1 MNIPR
6 TIEPEW
12 LDELPPGDPRAMRS
26 RRDLRRINALMMNGT
41 LVARELRRA
50 FHGNPPQAIMEIGA
64 GDGTFMLRVAEKLAS
79 RWRAMDVV
87 LLDRQSLVSPAT
99 RQRLGSIGWKTQ
111 AVAADVFAWLAQ
123 PAAPIFDAIVA
134 NLFLHHFDAARL
146 AALLALIAKRT
157 QVLIACEPRRSG
169 RALLGSHL
177 LGAVGCNDVS
187 RHDAVVSV
195 RAGFRNQE
203 LSGLWPTSGAWAL
216 REHARGL
223 FSHCF
228 VAARA
233 GGNAAPAGNAEHA
246 VL

>member
-1 MNIPR
+1 MNFPR
-6 TIEPEW
+6 TIEAEW
-12 LDELPPGDPRAMRS
+12 LDALPPGDPRAMRS

-41 LVARELRRA
+41 LVARELRRV
-50 FHGNPPQAIMEIGA
+50 FCGRPPQSIVEIGA
-64 GDGTFMLRVAEKLAS
+64 GDGTFMLRIAEKLS
-79 RWRAMDVV
+79 SQWRAMDVV
-87 LLDRQSLVSPAT
+87 LLDQQSLVSPAT
-99 RQRLGSIGWKTQ
+99 HRKFGSMGWRAQ

-123 PAAPIFDAIVA
+123 PAAPIVDVIVA

-146 AALLALIAKRT
+146 AVLLALVAQRT
-157 QVLIACEPRRSG
+157 HVLIACEPRRSG

-177 LGAVGCNDVS
+177 LGVAGCNDVS

-203 LSGLWPTSGAWAL
+203 LSGLWPAAGAWTL
-216 REHARGL
+216 RERAHGL

-233 GGNAAPAGNAEHA
+233 GGNDDAGQEREM
-246 VL
+246 